1 MTLGQALAVAAAALV
16 LAAGPQSGA
25 LVSSASA
32 QIAQAMD
39 RASIRRAVSELA
51 DLMERN
57 YVFPDAARQYAA
69 HLRTRAAAG
78 SYDALTDPQQ
88 LADTLESELNGVHAD
103 AHLRVDLA
111 EAQVAAA
118 NGPRVRH
125 GPPAGGPAVSDVMWL
140 AEGVGYLRINA
151 LPSTD
156 ESVALMTRALDQ
168 LEDAQTL
175 ILDLRRC
182 PGGSLRE
189 MDVLFSRL
197 YAEPTRVMIMDTRS
211 EAAAP
216 APDEISPNLRRVSAP
231 AGITRDEHWAAPT
244 SPVNSLSDA
253 RVFVLT
259 GRTGSACEH
268 LSQALRETGRATL
281 VGTRTGGAGHY
292 GGQRIFGDGRF
303 QIFLPVGNSYAP
315 GAQSWET
322 VGVLPHRDVA
332 MDEALNEVLREINVP
347 VSAAAAV
354 PPLPAPAV
362 RRVVDTGGSTRR
374 YGILMETPRGGEQ
387 YVLVDD
393 TAENS
398 IARSAGLR
406 ASDRIVAINGTAVAQ
421 MSPEQLRTAMRASP
435 MTLTVERG
443 SERLHLRM
451 SLD

>member
-1 MTLGQALAVAAAALV
+1 MTLAQALAVAAAALV
-16 LAAGPQSGA
+16 VAAGPQSGA

-39 RASIRRAVSELA
+39 QASIRRAVGELA

-57 YVFPDAARQYAA
+57 YVFPDAARQYAE

-78 SYDALTDPQQ
+78 SYDSLTDPQQ
-88 LADTLESELNGVHAD
+88 LAETLETELNGVHPD
-103 AHLRVDLA
+103 AHLRVAIADA
-111 EAQVAAA
+111 EAAAA

-125 GPPAGGPAVSDVMWL
+125 GAPGESAISDAMWL
-140 AEGVGYLRINA
+140 ADGVGYFRVNA

-156 ESVALMTRALDQ
+156 ESVAQMSRALDQ

-175 ILDLRRC
+175 IIDLRRC

-216 APDEISPNLRRVSAP
+216 APDEISPNLRRVAAP
-231 AGITRDEHWAAPT
+231 AGITRDEHWAIPT

-292 GGQRIFGDGRF
+292 GGQRVFGGGRF
-303 QIFLPVGNSYAP
+303 QMFLPVGNSYAP

-347 VSAAAAV
+347 LAAAARV
-354 PPLPAPAV
+354 PAFAAPAV
-362 RRVVDTGGSTRR
+362 RRVVEAAPGRR
-374 YGILMETPRGGEQ
+374 AYGIGLFPPRGGEA
-387 YVLVDD
+387 YVNIEEVAPGMV
-393 TAENS
+393 AEQ
-398 IARSAGLR
+398 AGVR
-406 ASDRIVAINGTAVAQ
+406 AGDRILAINGRPVSQ
-421 MSPEQLRTAMRASP
+421 LSPEQFRTEIRSSP
-435 MTLTVERG
+435 MTLSLQRG
-443 SERLHLRM
+443 DDRLELRM